1 MKQDELD
8 DLLNGPLKTPGTA
21 PGSSAAAPPPPTPTP
36 PMADEL
42 QEGLRATRYANQISL
57 EEARTQALV
66 AQEQLFRAQADG
78 IRAQAETVA
87 LQSKTAREQAELLTA
102 VVKSAM
108 ETMAILRAATSAPAA
123 PQKSGAEVAGESFGR
138 VVDTVRDIVKTAIV
152 VRGQQRLLAPGATPA
167 APPAQGATQGAAGA
181 EGAEGA
187 EAGAQGT
194 PQSAA
199 AGSPFADLFPDGIPD
214 LGVLFPNLPE
224 ELKGMPLEE
233 MRDVLLAY
241 AQAKKGG
248 AQ

>member
-21 PGSSAAAPPPPTPTP
+21 PSAAAPPPPPPPP

-66 AQEQLFRAQADG
+66 AQEQLFRAHADG

-87 LQSKTAREQAELLTA
+87 LQSKTSREQAELLTA

-108 ETMAILRAATSAPAA
+108 ETMAILRAATSAPAPA

-138 VVDTVRDIVKTAIV
+138 VVDSVRDIVKTAIV
-152 VRGQQRLLAPGATPA
+152 VRGQQRLLANPA
-167 APPAQGATQGAAGA
+167 APPAEAAA
-181 EGAEGA
+181 EGAVQGEEGAA

-194 PQSAA
+194 PKSAA

-214 LGVLFPNLPE
+214 LGVIFPNLPE

-233 MRDVLLAY
+233 MRDVLLTY
-241 AQAKKGG
+241 AHAKKRGP
-248 AQ
+248 Q